1 LILLPK
7 HIITSNFK
15 SCAMNTELFFQ
26 KIRTYYNIS
35 EQAELAW
42 TSLLQ
47 FKKYDRNDNFVTIGQ
62 HPRKIGFVVNGLM
75 SQNYIADDGTVVI
88 KYFFPEQRMAASLSA
103 MLADKPSQ
111 FYITAIE
118 DTSVIEYDFFEFRKL
133 FIEFPDLALFYIH
146 YNDKHWI
153 VEKEPLE
160 ITFRTETAA
169 KRYDDFLQKYPNLL
183 KRLKKHHIASYL
195 GITPTQL
202 SRIFFA
208 NK

>member
-1 LILLPK
+1 
-7 HIITSNFK
+7 
-15 SCAMNTELFFQ
+15 MNTDIFFQ
-26 KIRTYYNIS
+26 KIRTYHNIS

-42 TSLLQ
+42 ANLLIERKY
-47 FKKYDRNDNFVTIGQ
+47 KKGDNLLDIGQ
-62 HPRKIGFVVNGLM
+62 LPKKVAFVDRGLL
-75 SQNYIADDGTVVI
+75 SQNFIDDDGSVVI

-103 MLADKPSQ
+103 MLANKPSL

-118 DTSVIEYDFFEFRKL
+118 DTTVIEYDFFEFRKL
-133 FIEFPDLALFYIH
+133 FIDFPDIAFFYIA
-146 YNDKHWI
+146 YNDLHWI
-153 VEKEPLE
+153 IEKEPYE
-160 ITFRTETAA
+160 IAFRTETAT
-169 KRYDDFLQKYPNLL
+169 KSYDDFLKKYPALV

>member
-1 LILLPK
+1 
-7 HIITSNFK
+7 
-15 SCAMNTELFFQ
+15 MNTAVFFK
-26 KIRTYYNIS
+26 KINTYHTLS
-35 EQAELAW
+35 EEAMEAW
-42 TSLLQ
+42 TNLLQ
-47 FKKYDRNDNFVTIGQ
+47 EKKYKKHDNLVSIGQ
-62 HPRKIGFVVNGLM
+62 HPRKVHFVVNGLL
-75 SQNYIADDGTVVI
+75 SQNYIGDDGNVVI

-103 MLADKPSQ
+103 MLAKTPSL

-118 DTSVIEYDFFEFRKL
+118 DTTVIEYDFFEFKKL
-133 FIEFPDLALFYIH
+133 VAQYIDIALFYIK
-146 YNDKHWI
+146 YNEQHWI

-160 ITFRTETAA
+160 IALRADTAN
-169 KRYDDFLQKYPNLL
+169 KRYDDFLNKYPQLA